1 MAKKGAIIDI
11 GHGPDT
17 FDRTGGKGIIVNGE
31 VFEEHT
37 ANANVG
43 VRMKK
48 IIEDHGIDVY
58 FTQSPNE
65 PEVSA
70 SDRIDFATK
79 IGKQYGYENVIFI
92 SIHFNANSN
101 KEVKGACAFYW
112 HTSEKAKAIA
122 QMYAKNMKDNGHDLH
137 GDGLHASELNSWT
150 NLWVCR
156 EIPFTSVLTE
166 NGFFTNPDELALI
179 KSDKYCQEIAE
190 MNAKAVVEYLGVRY
204 QAQMLPSDNKKY
216 RLVTGTWTI
225 AKGIVDAKQKL
236 RDAGYGMLLYEIAE
250 KEGHDAYQI
259 IDPVYRLMT
268 GTYTGHN
275 IAEAK
280 AEELRNEFG
289 WNIYVTET

>member
-1 MAKKGAIIDI
+1 VAKKACIVDI
-11 GHGPDT
+11 GHGSDT
-17 FDRTGGKGIIVNGE
+17 WEHTGGKGIKINGE

-79 IGKQYGYENVIFI
+79 IGKQYGHENVIFI

-122 QMYAKNMKDNGHDLH
+122 QMYAKNMKDNGFDLH
-137 GDGLHASELNSWT
+137 GNGLHPSELDSWT

-156 EIPFTSVLTE
+156 EIPFVSVLTE

-179 KSDKYCQEIAE
+179 KSDKFCQEVAE
-190 MNAKAVVEYLGVRY
+190 INAKAVVEYLGIRY
-204 QAQMLPSDNKKY
+204 QAAMMSSDNKKY

-236 RDAGYGMLLYEIAE
+236 RDAGYGMLLYEVAE
-250 KEGHDAYQI
+250 GRV
-259 IDPVYRLMT
+259 DPQYRLMT

-289 WNIYVTET
+289 WNVYVTEA

>member
-43 VRMKK
+43 KRMKQ
-48 IIEDHGIDVY
+48 IVEDHGIDVY

-70 SDRIDFATK
+70 DERIEFAKK

-101 KEVKGACAFYW
+101 EEVKGACAFYW
-112 HTSEKAKAIA
+112 HTSEKAKAVA
-122 QMYAKNMKDNGHDLH
+122 QLYAKNMRDNGHNLH
-137 GDGLHASELNSWT
+137 GDGLHESLPSGWT

-166 NGFFTNPDELALI
+166 NGFFTNPEELALI

-190 MNAKAVVEYLGVRY
+190 MNAKAGIEYLGVRY
-204 QAQMLPSDNKKY
+204 KQKNPSSDNEQW
-216 RLVTGTWTI
+216 RLITGTWTI
-225 AKGIVDAKQKL
+225 AAGIVNAKKQL
-236 RDAGYGMLLYEIAE
+236 REAGYGMLLYEIAE
-250 KEGHDAYQI
+250 KKGHDGYQI

-268 GTYTGHN
+268 GTYTGAN

-280 AEELRNEFG
+280 AKELRNEFG
-289 WNIYVTET
+289 WKIYVTEA

>member
-1 MAKKGAIIDI
+1 MAKKACILDL
-11 GHGPDT
+11 GHGSDVWE
-17 FDRTGGKGIIVNGE
+17 RTGGKGIKINGE

-43 VRMKK
+43 VRLKS

-65 PEVSA
+65 PEVS
-70 SDRIDFATK
+70 SDERIEFAKK
-79 IGKQYGYENVIFI
+79 IGKQYGHENVIFI

-101 KEVKGACAFYW
+101 EEVKGACAFYW

-156 EIPFTSVLTE
+156 EIPFVSVLTE
-166 NGFFTNPDELALI
+166 NGFFTNPEELALI

-190 MNAKAVVEYLGVRY
+190 MNAKAGIEYLGIRY
-204 QAQMLPSDNKKY
+204 KQKTPPSDNEQW
-216 RLVTGTWTI
+216 RLITGTWTI
-225 AKGIVDAKQKL
+225 AEGIVNAKKQL
-236 RDAGYGMLLYEIAE
+236 REAGYGMLLYEIAE
-250 KEGHDAYQI
+250 KEGHDGYQI
-259 IDPVYRLMT
+259 VDPQYRLMT
-268 GTYTGHN
+268 GTYKGRN

-280 AEELRNEFG
+280 SEELKEKFG
-289 WNIYVTET
+289 WNIYVTEA